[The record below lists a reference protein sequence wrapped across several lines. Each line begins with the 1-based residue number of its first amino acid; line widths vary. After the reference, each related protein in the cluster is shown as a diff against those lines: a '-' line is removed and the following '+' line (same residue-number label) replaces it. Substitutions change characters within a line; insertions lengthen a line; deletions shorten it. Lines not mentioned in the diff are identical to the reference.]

1 MTQTAVAYFFYSL
14 GLLFREGMEAMLV
27 VVALAAGTRGAGR
40 IGRARDVYA
49 GAVAAIFA
57 SILLAWAVNHLI
69 TDDASDTLEGVFQ
82 LFAAATLFYVSSW
95 MTSKGQA
102 DRWMKFISHK
112 LESAESSTI
121 PGIALGLT
129 AFLAVMRE
137 GAETIVFF
145 QALTSGA
152 TETVERHA
160 VASGIVAAAVAL
172 AASFVVIK
180 RAADRI
186 PMKIFFH
193 ATSIMLYALAI
204 VFVGQGVASLQ
215 EASVVPA
222 TFVNYAP
229 TIPMLGIFPTIQT
242 LGAQAV
248 LLMLALAY
256 VLVPRGGARA
266 RSGLRS
272 RRRCGGRSRARLQ
285 LGRIGDRIG
294 AAEQNSLHVRTQL
307 LRYHQRAKSHLHAL
321 FDLQDRAHRT
331 LTRMLQRDPQI
342 LRAIEQHR
350 KPRLDDSR
358 RIAAVRR
365 EVQRQ
370 RFVVLRVAE
379 GMKRVLYFSACRLGA
394 ILRPGR

>member
-14 GLLFREGMEAMLV
+14 GILFREGMEAMLV
-27 VVALAAGTRGAGR
+27 VVALAAATRGTGR
-40 IGRARDVYA
+40 IGRSCDVYA
-49 GAVAAIFA
+49 GALAAIIA
-57 SILLAWAVNHLI
+57 SVVLAWVVNHII

-112 LESAESSTI
+112 LKSAERNTI

-152 TETVERHA
+152 TEAAERQA
-160 VASGIVAAAVAL
+160 VTAGIVVAAVAL
-172 AASFVVIK
+172 AASFVIIR

-186 PMKIFFH
+186 PMRIFFQT
-193 ATSIMLYALAI
+193 TSMMLYALAI

-215 EASVVPA
+215 EASIVSA

-229 TIPMLGIFPTIQT
+229 TIPMLGVFPTIQS

-248 LLMLALAY
+248 LLMLAAAA
-256 VLVPRGGARA
+256 VFVPRSAAAR
-266 RSGLRS
+266 
-272 RRRCGGRSRARLQ
+272 Q
-285 LGRIGDRIG
+285 
-294 AAEQNSLHVRTQL
+294 V
-307 LRYHQRAKSHLHAL
+307 
-321 FDLQDRAHRT
+321 
-331 LTRMLQRDPQI
+331 
-342 LRAIEQHR
+342 
-350 KPRLDDSR
+350 
-358 RIAAVRR
+358 
-365 EVQRQ
+365 
-370 RFVVLRVAE
+370 RVAE
-379 GMKRVLYFSACRLGA
+379 QAAMQQAQRSQT
-394 ILRPGR
+394 

>member
-160 VASGIVAAAVAL
+160 VAAGIVAAAVAL

-256 VLVPRGGARA
+256 VLVPRGGDCAPGQGCGAGGDAAGAAGLDCSSGAFATESAPPNRTVSTSELSFSDTTSARNPI
-266 RSGLRS
+266 RMHSSTWG
-272 RRRCGGRSRARLQ
+272 SRATGL
-285 LGRIGDRIG
+285 
-294 AAEQNSLHVRTQL
+294 
-307 LRYHQRAKSHLHAL
+307 
-321 FDLQDRAHRT
+321 
-331 LTRMLQRDPQI
+331 
-342 LRAIEQHR
+342 
-350 KPRLDDSR
+350 
-358 RIAAVRR
+358 
-365 EVQRQ
+365 
-370 RFVVLRVAE
+370 
-379 GMKRVLYFSACRLGA
+379 
-394 ILRPGR
+394 

>member
-57 SILLAWAVNHLI
+57 SVLLAWAVNHLI

-112 LESAESSTI
+112 LENAESSTI

-160 VASGIVAAAVAL
+160 VAAGIVAAAVAL

-186 PMKIFFH
+186 PMRIFFH

-215 EASVVPA
+215 EASRVSA

-242 LGAQAV
+242 LGA
-248 LLMLALAY
+248 
-256 VLVPRGGARA
+256 
-266 RSGLRS
+266 
-272 RRRCGGRSRARLQ
+272 RRRCATGQGCRAGGDAAGAGLDCSSGAFATESAPPNRTVSTSELSFSDTTSARYPVCMHSSTWGSRAT
-285 LGRIGDRIG
+285 
-294 AAEQNSLHVRTQL
+294 E
-307 LRYHQRAKSHLHAL
+307 
-321 FDLQDRAHRT
+321 
-331 LTRMLQRDPQI
+331 P
-342 LRAIEQHR
+342 
-350 KPRLDDSR
+350 
-358 RIAAVRR
+358 
-365 EVQRQ
+365 
-370 RFVVLRVAE
+370 
-379 GMKRVLYFSACRLGA
+379 
-394 ILRPGR
+394 

>member
-1 MTQTAVAYFFYSL
+1 MVASMTRILTFDFVTQHASIAIENHSQYYLAMTHTAVAYFFYSL

-40 IGRARDVYA
+40 IGRA
-49 GAVAAIFA
+49 
-57 SILLAWAVNHLI
+57 
-69 TDDASDTLEGVFQ
+69 SDTLEGIFQ

-112 LESAESSTI
+112 LETAERSTI

-145 QALTSGA
+145 QALTAGA

-160 VASGIVAAAVAL
+160 VTAGIVAAAIAL
-172 AASFVVIK
+172 AASFVVIR

-186 PMKIFFH
+186 PMRIFFH

-248 LLMLALAY
+248 LLILALAY
-256 VLVPRGGARA
+256 VLVPRGADA
-266 RSGLRS
+266 S
-272 RRRCGGRSRARLQ
+272 R
-285 LGRIGDRIG
+285 
-294 AAEQNSLHVRTQL
+294 V
-307 LRYHQRAKSHLHAL
+307 
-321 FDLQDRAHRT
+321 
-331 LTRMLQRDPQI
+331 
-342 LRAIEQHR
+342 
-350 KPRLDDSR
+350 
-358 RIAAVRR
+358 
-365 EVQRQ
+365 
-370 RFVVLRVAE
+370 RVAE
-379 GMKRVLYFSACRLGA
+379 QAAMRRAQQG
-394 ILRPGR
+394 